1 MHTNTQSTM
10 RVFLAIPRRTL
21 VLIYCH
27 LPFSLRLCVREGL
40 EANYAHQQ
48 QKPMVP
54 LMMEKGFSPNG
65 WLGLLLSTAMWYGF
79 YDLENADDATF
90 EGKVDAVAAEIGDR
104 GRLHEDE
111 PDDADDADGT
121 TSPSASEGVPPAPRA
136 SNPAVA
142 HAPAPVPAPA
152 AVSAAA
158 PVHQMPPS
166 TPQQLS
172 TTSRSET
179 TAAAT
184 ARFSPSVR
192 ALQDTVP
199 PGVAVSESVSGGMGV
214 SFEAMT
220 AFVETQQDRMQ
231 QQHADAQAQMA
242 AHYETMQQQHEKTQ
256 TQLEQQLQAAMA
268 TQRTMQQQID
278 ALREEA
284 RRAAEK
290 GPLTGVVTEEQLTA
304 LQTRLTSLHEASQLT
319 DEELFVVEDI
329 LADCVEVMAS
339 GSFVGDAAV
348 VGEVAKIVA
357 LNERI
362 VGDLSFARQ
371 LRRKCR

>member
-1 MHTNTQSTM
+1 
-10 RVFLAIPRRTL
+10 
-21 VLIYCH
+21 
-27 LPFSLRLCVREGL
+27 
-40 EANYAHQQ
+40 
-48 QKPMVP
+48 
-54 LMMEKGFSPNG
+54 
-65 WLGLLLSTAMWYGF
+65 
-79 YDLENADDATF
+79 
-90 EGKVDAVAAEIGDR
+90 
-104 GRLHEDE
+104 
-111 PDDADDADGT
+111 
-121 TSPSASEGVPPAPRA
+121 
-136 SNPAVA
+136 
-142 HAPAPVPAPA
+142 
-152 AVSAAA
+152 
-158 PVHQMPPS
+158 
-166 TPQQLS
+166 
-172 TTSRSET
+172 
-179 TAAAT
+179 
-184 ARFSPSVR
+184 
-192 ALQDTVP
+192 
-199 PGVAVSESVSGGMGV
+199 
-214 SFEAMT
+214 
-220 AFVETQQDRMQ
+220 
-231 QQHADAQAQMA
+231 
-242 AHYETMQQQHEKTQ
+242 MQQQHEKTQ